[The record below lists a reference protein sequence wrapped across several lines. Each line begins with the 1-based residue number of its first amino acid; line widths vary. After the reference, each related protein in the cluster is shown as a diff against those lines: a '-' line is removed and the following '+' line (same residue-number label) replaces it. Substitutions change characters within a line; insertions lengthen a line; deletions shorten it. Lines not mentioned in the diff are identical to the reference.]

1 MKKASISM
9 IIYTILSYI
18 LTIIIPK
25 SEFVKEQKEMFI
37 LTPDKVLIYIIFVII
52 ILSIIEG
59 FILNSLN
66 KKELKIMTIL
76 NVVVICLLL
85 AILIVDSGRGIVI
98 FLKYRFM
105 VFSIISLSSLIISNY
120 VIKEKNNEKENS
132 QIK

>member
-37 LTPDKVLIYIIFVII
+37 LTSDKVLIYIIFVII